1 MSLASLERQI
11 EDIRAQAEAARN
23 SYQSRTGEIDRD
35 PTLSEEGRRLAR
47 EQATS
52 SIGPRLKELRAKED
66 ALINAEIN
74 SLELQL
80 DSKTGNTVNDIIA
93 FRDAQDRAERID
105 DPNEAERI
113 LTRAMRQGDTSLAH
127 AIFRRGLDSGWPT
140 VVATFTNE
148 HPELET
154 AARDLKQLYRFR
166 ENTFARTIQYGLL
179 A

>member
-1 MSLASLERQI
+1 MSIQSLDREI
-11 EDIRAQAEAARN
+11 EAIRAQAENARGN
-23 SYQSRTGEIDRD
+23 YEARIAEIDRD
-35 PTLSEEGRRLAR
+35 VTLSDEGRRLAR
-47 EQATS
+47 EQVNA

-127 AIFRRGLDSGWPT
+127 AIFRRGLDSNWAM
-140 VVATFTNE
+140 VVATFTAAN
-148 HPELET
+148 PELET

-166 ENTFARTIQYGLL
+166 DNTFARTIQYGLL